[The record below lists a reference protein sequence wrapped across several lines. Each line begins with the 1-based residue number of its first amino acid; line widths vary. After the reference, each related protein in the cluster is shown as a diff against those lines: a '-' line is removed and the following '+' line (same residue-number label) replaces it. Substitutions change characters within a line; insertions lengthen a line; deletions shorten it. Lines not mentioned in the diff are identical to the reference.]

1 MSVVRIGDGVR
12 LGGIFDKLGR
22 DGVGED
28 GDDGTGFR
36 VGGATGMLRLA
47 NAGSLYFPWAFA
59 GHSFSFPLPPFFS
72 RAFAS

>member
-1 MSVVRIGDGVR
+1 MNCAYIGGVSRDGEEDIVSSVRIGDGVR

-47 NAGSLYFPWAFA
+47 NAGSLYFP
-59 GHSFSFPLPPFFS
+59 
-72 RAFAS
+72 